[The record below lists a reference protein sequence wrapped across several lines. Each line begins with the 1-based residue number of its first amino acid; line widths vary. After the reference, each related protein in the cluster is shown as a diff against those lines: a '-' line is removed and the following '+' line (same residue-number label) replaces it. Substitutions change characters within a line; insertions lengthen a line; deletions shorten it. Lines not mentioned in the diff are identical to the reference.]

1 MPRFTLECATK
12 LISNAIHFRDG
23 PLFLRRHR
31 TNSSKAQILQFPT
44 IAVIGYVSS
53 VVISTVRSNDTKVP
67 ALKQVAIYCDGS
79 SLGNGQEASRAA
91 AVALLGYKGFWRA
104 VGEYL
109 GKATNQQAEIA
120 AAAVG
125 LESLK
130 QPCQVSL
137 FTDSRYVVETM
148 NGRFRRK
155 ANLPWWE
162 RLDRAAS
169 AHKVQWEWLRGHA
182 GHLLQ
187 EAADNAARRIAAA
200 GQAEESI
207 LRDAEDTVGSVEAAD
222 LR

>member
-1 MPRFTLECATK
+1 M
-12 LISNAIHFRDG
+12 
-23 PLFLRRHR
+23 
-31 TNSSKAQILQFPT
+31 
-44 IAVIGYVSS
+44 
-53 VVISTVRSNDTKVP
+53 SNDKTQDSE
-67 ALKQVAIYCDGS
+67 LKQVSIFCDGS
-79 SLGNGQEASRAA
+79 SLGNGQVASRAA
-91 AVALLGYKGFWRA
+91 AVSLLGYKGFWRA

-109 GKATNQQAEIA
+109 GVATNQQAEIA

-130 QPCQVSL
+130 QPCRVSV

-155 ANLPWWE
+155 ANLPWWQ

-169 AHKVQWEWLRGHA
+169 AHKVSWEWTRGHA

-200 GQAEESI
+200 GHVEESI
-207 LRDAEDTVGSVEAAD
+207 LRDAEDTVGTAD
-222 LR
+222 PND

>member
-1 MPRFTLECATK
+1 M
-12 LISNAIHFRDG
+12 
-23 PLFLRRHR
+23 
-31 TNSSKAQILQFPT
+31 
-44 IAVIGYVSS
+44 IGYVAL
-53 VVISTVRSNDTKVP
+53 VQISTVRNDDKQTA
-67 ALKQVAIYCDGS
+67 ALKEVAIFCDGS

-91 AVALLGYKGFWRA
+91 AVALLGYRGHWRA
-104 VGEYL
+104 VGEFL

-130 QPCQVSL
+130 QPCSVSV

-155 ANLPWWE
+155 ANLPWWQ

-169 AHKVQWEWLRGHA
+169 AHKVHWEWTRGHA

-187 EAADNAARRIAAA
+187 EAADKAARRIAAA
-200 GQAEESI
+200 GHAEPSI
-207 LRDAEDTVGSVEAAD
+207 LRDAEDSVGVVETQS
-222 LR
+222 LE

>member
-1 MPRFTLECATK
+1 M
-12 LISNAIHFRDG
+12 
-23 PLFLRRHR
+23 
-31 TNSSKAQILQFPT
+31 
-44 IAVIGYVSS
+44 IGYVSTD
-53 VVISTVRSNDTKVP
+53 VNPTVLTDDKKVS

-79 SLGNGQEASRAA
+79 SLGNGKEASRAA

-125 LESLK
+125 LESLR
-130 QPCQVSL
+130 QPCNVSV

-169 AHKVQWEWLRGHA
+169 AHKVHWEWMKGHA
-182 GHLLQ
+182 GHVLQ
-187 EAADNAARRIAAA
+187 EAADNAARKIAAA
-200 GQAEESI
+200 GEAEESI
-207 LRDAEDTVGSVEAAD
+207 LRDAVDQVGSVEAAD

>member
-1 MPRFTLECATK
+1 M
-12 LISNAIHFRDG
+12 
-23 PLFLRRHR
+23 
-31 TNSSKAQILQFPT
+31 
-44 IAVIGYVSS
+44 IGYLSTDVNPNGAKRRQKVS
-53 VVISTVRSNDTKVP
+53 
-67 ALKQVAIYCDGS
+67 AMKQVAIYCDGS

-91 AVALLGYKGFWRA
+91 AVALLGYKGIWRA

-125 LESLK
+125 LESLT
-130 QPCQVSL
+130 QPCQVSV

-155 ANLPWWE
+155 ANLPWWQ

-169 AHKVQWEWLRGHA
+169 AHKVHWEWTRGHA
-182 GHLLQ
+182 GHLVQ
-187 EAADNAARRIAAA
+187 EAADNAARKIAAA

-207 LRDAEDTVGSVEAAD
+207 LRDAVDTIGSVEAAD

>member
-1 MPRFTLECATK
+1 M
-12 LISNAIHFRDG
+12 
-23 PLFLRRHR
+23 
-31 TNSSKAQILQFPT
+31 
-44 IAVIGYVSS
+44 IGYVSNFQ
-53 VVISTVRSNDTKVP
+53 ISTVRNDKTQDSE
-67 ALKQVAIYCDGS
+67 LKQVSIFCDGS
-79 SLGNGQEASRAA
+79 SLGNGQVASRAA

-109 GKATNQQAEIA
+109 GVATNQQAEIA

-130 QPCQVSL
+130 QPCRVSV

-155 ANLPWWE
+155 ANLPWWQ

-169 AHKVQWEWLRGHA
+169 AHQVSWEWTRGHA

-200 GQAEESI
+200 GHVEESI
-207 LRDAEDTVGSVEAAD
+207 LRDAEDTVGTAD
-222 LR
+222 PND